1 MNSRVQFLKN
11 QIDKDKWQYDYPL
24 MEWLQAKVMEV
35 EEGNVK
41 MKFSTEKYMLN
52 PIGILHGGIM
62 ATMLDEVMGAASFT
76 LGRPT
81 GYATINMN
89 VDYLSPARVGDV
101 IYGTGKVL
109 RAGKTVLHIES
120 KLYNADNKIIAK
132 ATSNM
137 IATSVPL
144 PI

>member
-1 MNSRVQFLKN
+1 
-11 QIDKDKWQYDYPL
+11 
-24 MEWLQAKVMEV
+24 
-35 EEGNVK
+35 
-41 MKFSTEKYMLN
+41 
-52 PIGILHGGIM
+52 
-62 ATMLDEVMGAASFT
+62 MGAASFT

-89 VDYLSPARVGDV
+89 VDYLMPAKVGDV
-101 IYGTGKVL
+101 IYGVGKVL

-120 KLYNADNKIIAK
+120 KLINADNKVIAK

-137 IATSVPL
+137 IATSVQI